1 MPAPYTT
8 MRYLFVIERARR
20 NVAGYFPDV
29 PGYAATAKTVEDLI
43 ALAHEGIAF
52 HLEEE
57 SRPPRPHSL
66 QWHLGKGG
74 LKLAPTDLV
83 TWIEYARDSRMVSA

>member
-1 MPAPYTT
+1 

-29 PGYAATAKTVEDLI
+29 PGYGATAKTVEELI
-43 ALAHEGIAF
+43 STAHEGIAF
-52 HLEEE
+52 HLEGENK
-57 SRPPRPHSL
+57 PPRPHSL
-66 QWHLGKGG
+66 AWHLGKGR

-83 TWIEYARDSRMVSA
+83 TWIEYQPDAHLVTA